1 MSQAKLSL
9 PVELVNAILG
19 YLGKRPYE
27 ETYQLINAVQTQA
40 AMASASEQ
48 PQEEPKEE

>member
-1 MSQAKLSL
+1 MSL
-9 PVELVNAILG
+9 PVELINAILG

-40 AMASASEQ
+40 AMSETKA
-48 PQEEPKEE
+48 EEESKED